1 MERAVRHVVPGRPH
15 WRLGRMPLVLVGS
28 MRHMTFVG
36 GKLSGRLGKLIKEC
50 IESSEKKVG
59 IDVAH
64 FMPGEQVFLQP
75 V

>member
-1 MERAVRHVVPGRPH
+1 
-15 WRLGRMPLVLVGS
+15 MPLVLVGS

-36 GKLSGRLGKLIKEC
+36 GKLSGKLGKLIKEC

-64 FMPGEQVFLQP
+64 FMPGERVFLQP